1 MNTLQTEFY
10 NRDALIVAKELLGKT
25 LVHEVNGKRLSARI
39 VETEAYMGII
49 DKAAHSYGGKRTPR
63 VEVMYGAPGRAYI
76 YLIYGLHHCLNVVT
90 GEDGDPQAVLIRA
103 LEPLEGLE
111 DMALHRYKKPL
122 DQLSKSQRKGLAN
135 GPGKLCHALSIN
147 RSLNGEDLRGNHLF
161 IEEPAQPIGDSI
173 YGAFQIHETTR
184 IGIDFA
190 GEARDYP
197 WRFYIKGSPYISA
210 E

>member
-25 LVHEVNGKRLSARI
+25 LVHEVNGKRISARI

-122 DQLSKSQRKGLAN
+122 DQLSKSQR
-135 GPGKLCHALSIN
+135 
-147 RSLNGEDLRGNHLF
+147 
-161 IEEPAQPIGDSI
+161 
-173 YGAFQIHETTR
+173 
-184 IGIDFA
+184 
-190 GEARDYP
+190 
-197 WRFYIKGSPYISA
+197 
-210 E
+210 